1 MAMEA
6 PREPQAIVIF
16 GGSGD
21 LSRRKLL
28 PAFFHLFVE
37 GLMPAEFGI
46 IGYARSPMDDQ
57 SYRQFAQDAV
67 DEFGKQEPSGKKWD
81 EFSEHLGYVAGEF
94 SDKGAMDHLVEH
106 LDAFDGRIGKPAG
119 RFFYSATPSSVYP
132 DIVDRLGETGLASGA
147 QIVFEKPFGH
157 DLASAR
163 ELNNIIHA
171 VFDEGQIFR
180 IDHYMGKETVQN
192 ILALRFANG
201 LFEPV
206 WNRRYIDHVQITVAE
221 NIGIGGRGA
230 FYEQTGAIRDMIQ
243 THLLQV
249 MTFISME
256 PPVSF
261 EPDRLRDEKV
271 KLLRATNVCD
281 PERVVRGQYEGYHHE
296 EGVSPASTTET
307 FASMQLEIDNWRWAG
322 VPFFLRT
329 GKRLA
334 MKTSEIT
341 LVFKEVPYN
350 VFRAVGIPPAR
361 RDHLTI
367 RIQPDEGITVAF
379 NAKHPGPGLSIGR
392 ATMDFDYER
401 EFHSD
406 LLDAYELLMIE
417 AMEGDHTLFLREDEV
432 ERAWEILDPVLK
444 HLPAVQPYA
453 PGSWGPAA
461 ADDLI
466 SPHHWHVKA
475 AGAE

>member
-1 MAMEA
+1 
-6 PREPQAIVIF
+6 
-16 GGSGD
+16 
-21 LSRRKLL
+21 
-28 PAFFHLFVE
+28 
-37 GLMPAEFGI
+37 
-46 IGYARSPMDDQ
+46 
-57 SYRQFAQDAV
+57 
-67 DEFGKQEPSGKKWD
+67 
-81 EFSEHLGYVAGEF
+81 
-94 SDKGAMDHLVEH
+94 
-106 LDAFDGRIGKPAG
+106 
-119 RFFYSATPSSVYP
+119 
-132 DIVDRLGETGLASGA
+132 
-147 QIVFEKPFGH
+147 
-157 DLASAR
+157 
-163 ELNNIIHA
+163 
-171 VFDEGQIFR
+171 
-180 IDHYMGKETVQN
+180 
-192 ILALRFANG
+192 
-201 LFEPV
+201 
-206 WNRRYIDHVQITVAE
+206 
-221 NIGIGGRGA
+221 
-230 FYEQTGAIRDMIQ
+230 MIQ

-367 RIQPDEGITVAF
+367 RIQPNEGISVAF
-379 NAKHPGPGLSIGR
+379 NVKHPGPGLSIGR

-432 ERAWEILDPVLK
+432 ERAWEILDPVLQ
-444 HLPAVQPYA
+444 HLPVVQPYA

-466 SPHHWHVKA
+466 SPHNWHVKA
-475 AGAE
+475 ADPVD